1 MTEKTKK
8 RKNNAVR
15 VPFYEELQRL
25 SELSHYSM
33 STLLILAWQ
42 KFKNS
47 EDYSKIM
54 LGLY

>member
-1 MTEKTKK
+1 MGESKK

-15 VPFYEELQRL
+15 VPFYDELQHL
-25 SELSHYSM
+25 SDISRYSM

-47 EDYSKIM
+47 EDYTKIM

>member
-1 MTEKTKK
+1 MGENKK

-15 VPFYEELQRL
+15 VPFYDELQQL
-25 SELSHYSM
+25 SEMSHYSM

-47 EDYSKIM
+47 DDYSKLIS
-54 LGLY
+54 GLY